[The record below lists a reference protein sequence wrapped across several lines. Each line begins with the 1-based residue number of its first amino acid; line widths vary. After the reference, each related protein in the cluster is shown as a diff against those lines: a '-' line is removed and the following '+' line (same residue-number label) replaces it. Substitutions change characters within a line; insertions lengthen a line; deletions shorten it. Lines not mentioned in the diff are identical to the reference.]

1 VPQDHLNDDHDHLP
15 DQTSPVWRSSIAG
28 DNAGS
33 IDRIGTLTV
42 LVALDIRPALTRG
55 TGVGTFVEQLAVA
68 LDDLD
73 VELQMRLFTS
83 SAKERWDPGR
93 LSDLKRSTIIDR
105 RWPVRV
111 LNGLWHRVGWPPVDR
126 FVGRVDIAHSPTPLL
141 MPTRGRKIVTL
152 HDLYF
157 LTHPEHTRA
166 EIRRDYAP
174 LVRRHVAAADAV
186 LSVSQSTANAAM
198 EHLDVPGERIRICG
212 EDAAPIY
219 DEPARPEE
227 LADVDRLVGR
237 PFFLYVG
244 TIEPR
249 KNLPALL
256 EAFDLFCETDD
267 EAMLVIAG
275 ERGWGT
281 SAFDDGLRQ
290 LRSRSRVWISGYRD
304 QRFLRALY
312 HRATGLVMPSRC
324 EGFGL
329 PLVEAMACG
338 CPLLV
343 ADNTALPE
351 VAGDAALYW
360 SSDDPEDL
368 AGLMAQLRDD
378 ETLRAQLVANGKRR
392 RTEFSWRRSAERVY
406 ELYRDLVS

>member
-1 VPQDHLNDDHDHLP
+1 M
-15 DQTSPVWRSSIAG
+15 
-28 DNAGS
+28 
-33 IDRIGTLTV
+33 

-55 TGVGTFVEQLAVA
+55 TGVGTFVEQMAIA
-68 LDDLD
+68 LDGLD
-73 VELQMRLFTS
+73 AELQLRLFTS
-83 SAKERWDPGR
+83 SAKERWDPSR
-93 LSDLKRSTIIDR
+93 LLGLKHSTIIDR
-105 RWPVRV
+105 RWPVRL

-126 FVGRVDIAHSPTPLL
+126 LVGRVDIAHSPSPLL
-141 MPTRGRKIVTL
+141 MPTQGRTIVTL

-157 LTHPEHTRA
+157 LSHPEHTRA

-186 LSVSQSTANAAM
+186 VSVSQSTANAAM
-198 EHLDVPGERIRICG
+198 QYLDIPAERIRVCG

-219 DEPARPEE
+219 DMPALPEE
-227 LADVDRLVGR
+227 LADVDRHVGR

-256 EAFDLFCETDD
+256 EAFDIICETDD
-267 EAMLVIAG
+267 ETMLVIAG
-275 ERGWGT
+275 GRGWGT
-281 SAFDDGLRQ
+281 DEFDEQLRQ
-290 LRSRSRVWISGYRD
+290 LRAPSRVWISGYRD

-312 HRATGLVMPSRC
+312 HRASGLVMPSRC

-360 SSDDPEDL
+360 SSDDVEEL
-368 AGLMAQLRDD
+368 AGLMARLRDD
-378 ETLRAQLVANGKRR
+378 ETLRNDLIARGTKRR
-392 RTEFSWRRSAERVY
+392 LEFSWRRSAERVY